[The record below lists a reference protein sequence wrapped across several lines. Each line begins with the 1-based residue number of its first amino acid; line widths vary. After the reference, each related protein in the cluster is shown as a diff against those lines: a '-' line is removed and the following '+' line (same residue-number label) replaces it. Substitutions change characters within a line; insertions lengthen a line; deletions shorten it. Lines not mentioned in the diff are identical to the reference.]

1 MFKKI
6 NLTII
11 FTLALVLII
20 AGTASASDNYT
31 YGTIGYGDPMFNF
44 SGAQRFG
51 NLGVEFAVGVR
62 PYPGILDYPCPGWDY
77 TIIDDYYYSA
87 LVGIDLLRY
96 VDIGENTSVY
106 AGAGLYLLGY
116 DTVAESNVTYW
127 TYRQNTTFEGCFAF
141 SGGLQFHPEGFGVGI
156 GFHSIRGVNL
166 QMIFKM

>member
-6 NLTII
+6 TLTII
-11 FTLALVLII
+11 FTLALVLTV
-20 AGTASASDNYT
+20 AGTVSASDSYT
-31 YGTIGYGDPMFNF
+31 YGSFGYNSPMFNL

-51 NLGVEFAVGVR
+51 DFGVEFGLGVR
-62 PYPGILDYPCPGWDY
+62 QYPGILDYPCPVWDY
-77 TIIDDYYYSA
+77 TIIEDYYYSA
-87 LVGIDLLRY
+87 LVGIDLLHY

-116 DTVAESNVTYW
+116 DTVAESNATYW
-127 TYRQNTTFEGCFAF
+127 TYRQYTSFEGHLAF